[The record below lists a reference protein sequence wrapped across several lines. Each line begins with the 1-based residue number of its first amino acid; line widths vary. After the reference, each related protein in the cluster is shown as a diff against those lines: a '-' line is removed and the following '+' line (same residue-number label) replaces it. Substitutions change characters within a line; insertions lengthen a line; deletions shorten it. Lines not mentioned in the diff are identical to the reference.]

1 MKFEGEVRELD
12 LIPAL
17 VELGAEGFTG
27 ALRFEN
33 DSIIKIVYFKG
44 GSVLSA
50 STNDRLDSIDEILL
64 KSGKVTR
71 DHVKQALSKR
81 KDEETLGDALLGL
94 GFITRKELS
103 WARRVQLVGI
113 LRSITTW
120 DSGTYTLVADYLPK
134 REEGPVFQLEQIVLE
149 LVLTD
154 GNRAKYDT
162 LLDSGNVVFRPAA
175 VFESRFPRLGLN
187 QEAEAVVRLID
198 GSRTASEVV
207 SESTSDAFN
216 VYKLMH
222 ALHLLGLL
230 DKSAG
235 SFADAGF
242 GGGEAEAQG
251 TIEMPMD
258 FGGPLAEP
266 SPAVSFDLETGDS
279 SASADLSWQMPAEP
293 EASPVAPDLP
303 SIGATVR
310 AEQTSAYEYEPSV
323 PVVRMPTPE
332 MGGDVSSVES
342 LGRLEVPEPSVPS
355 EPEPVPLPLRKP
367 VVAPPRGPAGGTSG
381 GRKLAFLVVGIV
393 ILAALGYAGFV
404 YLTGSSEAPVPQAS
418 VTPPV
423 EPAATP
429 SQPAGEPTG
438 EEAATDVP
446 ATPPDTTLQARPET
460 AQPPVETS
468 RPTPPPPAP
477 VTQPAPTPTGR
488 FADVARQNARAAAS
502 VPFTVQ
508 FALLCQESSVENAMR
523 VGGGEFWFV
532 PIDYQGRSC
541 YRAFWGR
548 YETRAEAERGAGT
561 IPTALRGG
569 KAVVVEPAKLSN

>member
-17 VELGAEGFTG
+17 VELGAESFTG

-120 DSGTYTLVADYLPK
+120 DSGSYTLVADYLPK
-134 REEGPVFQLEQIVLE
+134 REEGPVFQLEQVVLE

-154 GNRAKYDT
+154 GNRGKYDA

-207 SESTSDAFN
+207 AESTSDAFN

-222 ALHLLGLL
+222 ALHVLGLL
-230 DKSAG
+230 ERGAG
-235 SFADAGF
+235 SFDTGVGA
-242 GGGEAEAQG
+242 EAASAAQG

-258 FGGPLAEP
+258 FSGLVAAAESMSG
-266 SPAVSFDLETGDS
+266 SPADLGPGDS
-279 SASADLSWQMPAEP
+279 SAAGDLSWQVPEEP
-293 EASPVAPDLP
+293 ESPSLISDSSAASGLP
-303 SIGATVR
+303 SIGATAR
-310 AEQTSAYEYEPSV
+310 AEQSSPYDYEPSV
-323 PVVRMPTPE
+323 PVAHMPAPE
-332 MGGDVSSVES
+332 TSEPVSSVES
-342 LGRLEVPEPSVPS
+342 LGRFEVPEPSVPS
-355 EPEPVPLPLRKP
+355 GPEPEPVPVRKP
-367 VVAPPRGPAGGTSG
+367 AVAPRRAPSAGVSG
-381 GRKLAFLVVGIV
+381 GKRLAFVVVGLV
-393 ILAALGYAGFV
+393 ILAALGYAGYV
-404 YLTGSSEAPVPQAS
+404 YFSGLGEEPAPQARVS
-418 VTPPV
+418 SPP
-423 EPAATP
+423 A
-429 SQPAGEPTG
+429 
-438 EEAATDVP
+438 
-446 ATPPDTTLQARPET
+446 PET
-460 AQPPVETS
+460 AAAETVTEPATQAATETVAETRAEPSPARVEQIRET
-468 RPTPPPPAP
+468 PPPAP
-477 VTQPAPTPTGR
+477 VTPTATAPSGR
-488 FADVARQNARAAAS
+488 FADAARQNARAAAG

-508 FALLCQESSVENAMR
+508 FALLCQESSVDNAMR
-523 VGGGEFWFV
+523 VGGNDFWFV
-532 PIDYQGRSC
+532 PINYQGKNC

-548 YETRAEAERGAGT
+548 YPTRAEAERGAGT
-561 IPTALRGG
+561 IPSALRGG
-569 KAVVVEPAKLSN
+569 KAVVVEPGKLSD